1 MRKTII
7 AGNWKMN
14 KTATEAETLLRQLL
28 DGNSKSDK
36 AELVVCP
43 PYTALETAGKVLKDS
58 HIALGAQDMSE
69 HEKGAYTGDI
79 SAQMILTL
87 GATYV
92 ILGHSERRQYHAE
105 TDQLVNAKVKTALNA
120 GLTPIICVGE
130 TLTQRENDETEKV
143 VAAQVEGTLADL
155 AADQLKKVVIAYE
168 PVWAIGTGKTA
179 TPDQAQQVHQ
189 FIREKVAQRDTE
201 AADLLPILYGGSM
214 KPGNAAELLG
224 QKDID
229 GGLIGGASLDADSFI
244 GILNAVP

>member
-14 KTATEAETLLRQLL
+14 KTATEAEALLRGLL
-28 DGNSKSDK
+28 DGDSRTDK
-36 AELVVCP
+36 AQLLVCP
-43 PYTALETAGKVLKDS
+43 PYTALETAGKLLKGS
-58 HIALGAQDMSE
+58 HIALGAQDISE
-69 HEKGAYTGDI
+69 HEEGAYTGDI

-130 TLTQRENDETEKV
+130 TLEQRENNETESV
-143 VAAQVEGTLADL
+143 VAAQVKGTLADL
-155 AADQLKKVVIAYE
+155 ASDQLKNVVIAYE

-179 TPDQAQQVHQ
+179 TPEQAQQMHQ
-189 FIREKVAQRDTE
+189 FIREKVAEKDTE

-214 KPGNAAELLG
+214 KPKNAADLLG

-229 GGLIGGASLDADSFI
+229 GGLIGGASLDADNFI
-244 GILNAVP
+244 GILKAAR

>member
-14 KTATEAETLLRQLL
+14 KTATEAEALLRGLL
-28 DGNSKSDK
+28 DGDSRSDK
-36 AELVVCP
+36 AQMLVCP
-43 PYTALETAGKVLKDS
+43 PYTALETAGKVLKGS
-58 HIALGAQDMSE
+58 HIALGAQDISE
-69 HEKGAYTGDI
+69 HEEGAYTGDI

-87 GATYV
+87 GAAYV

-130 TLTQRENDETEKV
+130 TLEQRENNETESV
-143 VAAQVEGTLADL
+143 VAAQVNGTLADL
-155 AADQLKKVVIAYE
+155 APDQLKNVVIAYE

-179 TPDQAQQVHQ
+179 TPEQAQQMHQ
-189 FIREKVAQRDTE
+189 FIREKVAEKDTE

-214 KPGNAAELLG
+214 KPKNAADLLG

-244 GILNAVP
+244 GILKAAR